1 MPVKLS
7 IHKLLWAKK
16 QKFISGNH
24 LTIMVDYKKTSTP
37 QLPQCNIL
45 LMYIKSKTFNQ
56 KFCISN
62 LIIKASQ
69 YTVFV
74 TSSCFKSKFV
84 ML

>member
-1 MPVKLS
+1 MSVKLS

-16 QKFISGNH
+16 LTFISGNH

-37 QLPQCNIL
+37 QHNILL
-45 LMYIKSKTFNQ
+45 LMYIKSQTLNK
-56 KFCISN
+56 KVCISN

-74 TSSCFKSKFV
+74 TSSCFKSKIV
-84 ML
+84 MF